1 MIKWYSMD
9 ITIDKA
15 GRIVIPKPVRDTLG
29 LQPGDA
35 LELESTAESMTIR
48 PLRESMPLRQER
60 GVWVYRSG
68 KPLPAGVVE
77 ETLRSLRQERE
88 LQQLGR
94 KGRGDG

>member
-1 MIKWYSMD
+1 MD